1 MKLRLF
7 GCAAAYALAGTL
19 CVSAQEAPQS
29 KNKEGASEA
38 APQAE
43 SRDKSPARE
52 TKEAPANRSDRA
64 ERGSAGGA
72 GADRA
77 DRKADKADA
86 KADRNAAKDEGDTK
100 RNRADTDSAASKKE
114 KAADKA
120 DRGGADKSSNTAN
133 DNADAQRDKAAKRE
147 GQSETDRSAESKQDS
162 GASKDREQATDRTE
176 KAGADKASKNIQLSA
191 DKRDRV
197 QSSLRSD
204 LKLKHE
210 TNVDVDISIGARAP
224 RTWAFA
230 PVPVAVVELVPEYRG
245 YVVAYVEDE
254 YVICDPDT
262 YEVVALLPASGGD
275 FATTGRSSGESGAAA
290 QCTTSLT
297 LSEADRDAILNEVQM
312 SDEIDASGVTVGWSV
327 PSDVELKTLPSSIVD
342 RSGALSGCRY
352 FVVDGQVALV
362 NPDQHEVVLLIENK

>member
-29 KNKEGASEA
+29 KNKEGA
-38 APQAE
+38 PQAE

-52 TKEAPANRSDRA
+52 MKEAPANRSENA
-64 ERGSAGGA
+64 ERGSQGNAGS
-72 GADRA
+72 DRA

-86 KADRNAAKDEGDTK
+86 KSDRKAAKDESDTK
-100 RNRADTDSAASKKE
+100 RNRPHNDSPASEKE
-114 KAADKA
+114 KSDKAADKS
-120 DRGGADKSSNTAN
+120 DRAGSGKSSNTAN
-133 DNADAQRDKAAKRE
+133 DNANAQRDKAAKRDDK
-147 GQSETDRSAESKQDS
+147 SEIDRSAESKRDSS
-162 GASKDREQATDRTE
+162 GAKDREQATDRTD
-176 KAGADKASKNIQLSA
+176 KVGADKAAKVQLSA

-197 QSSLRSD
+197 QSTLRSD
-204 LKLKHE
+204 ANLKHE
-210 TNVDVDISIGARAP
+210 TKVDVDIAIGARAP
-224 RTWAFA
+224 RTWTFA

-262 YEVVALLPASGGD
+262 YEVVALLPASGGGD
-275 FATTGRSSGESGAAA
+275 YATTGRSSGEGGAGT

-297 LSEADRDAILNEVQM
+297 LSESDRDAILNEVQM

-327 PSDVELKTLPSSIVD
+327 PSDVDLKSLPPSIVD
-342 RSGALSGCRY
+342 RSASLSGCRY

-362 NPDQHEVVLLIENK
+362 NPDQHEVVLLIEQR